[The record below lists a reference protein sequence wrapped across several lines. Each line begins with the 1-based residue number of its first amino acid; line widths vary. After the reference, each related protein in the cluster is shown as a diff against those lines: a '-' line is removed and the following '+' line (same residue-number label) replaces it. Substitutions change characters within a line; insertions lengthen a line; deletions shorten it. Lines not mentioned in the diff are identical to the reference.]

1 MQLEINMTR
10 FFLSAS
16 LGLLTVLS
24 AASPSWAIEMK
35 ELPPSV
41 SVTGEGHA
49 YARPDQAQIS
59 MGVVSDSR
67 TAAVAL
73 KTNTEKMTNLIN
85 TLKSKGIAEKDVLT
99 SNFNVSPQY
108 RYDNANGQQRPT
120 ITGYQVSNEVHV
132 KIRNLPSL
140 GDILD
145 AVVTAGANN
154 VNGISFSLAEPDSV
168 LDQARQKAVADAKRK
183 AELYAGAAGVKIGRV
198 LYITESSGTIQPPRP
213 MMMDMARASV
223 ASVPISA
230 GEQEST
236 ASITV
241 VYAIE

>member
-1 MQLEINMTR
+1 MTR

-24 AASPSWAIEMK
+24 AAAPSWAIEMK

-59 MGVVSDSR
+59 MGVVSDSK
-67 TAAVAL
+67 TAAIAL
-73 KTNTEKMTNLIN
+73 KNNSEKMTKLIA
-85 TLKSKGIAEKDVLT
+85 TLKVKGIAEKDILT
-99 SNFNVSPQY
+99 SNFSVNPQY
-108 RYDNANGQQRPT
+108 RYDNVNGQQRPS
-120 ITGYQVSNEVHV
+120 IIGYQVSNDVQV
-132 KIRNLPSL
+132 KIRNLPTL

-154 VNGISFSLAEPDSV
+154 VNGISFSLAEPDGV
-168 LDQARQKAVADAKRK
+168 LDQARQKAMSDAKRK
-183 AELYAGAAGVKIGRV
+183 AELYAGAAGVKVGRV
-198 LYITESSGTIQPPRP
+198 LYITESSGTVQPPRP
-213 MMMDMARASV
+213 MMMQAARASME
-223 ASVPISA
+223 SVPISS

>member
-1 MQLEINMTR
+1 MQR

-16 LGLLTVLS
+16 LGLLTALS
-24 AASPSWAIEMK
+24 AAAPGWAIEMK
-35 ELPPSV
+35 DLPPSI

-49 YARPDQAQIS
+49 YAKPDQAQIS
-59 MGVVSDSR
+59 MGVVSDSK

-73 KTNTEKMTNLIN
+73 KSNNEKMTTLIS
-85 TLKSKGIAEKDVLT
+85 TLKSKGIAEKDILT
-99 SNFNVSPQY
+99 SNFSVNPQY
-108 RYDNANGQQRPT
+108 RYDNVNGQQRPS
-120 ITGYQVSNEVHV
+120 IIGYQVSNDVHV

-140 GDILD
+140 GDLLD
-145 AVVTAGANN
+145 AVITAGANN

-168 LDQARQKAVADAKRK
+168 LDQARQKAMSDAKRK
-183 AELYAGAAGVKIGRV
+183 ADLYAGAAGIKAGRV

-213 MMMDMARASV
+213 MMMMAARASMES
-223 ASVPISA
+223 SVPIAS

-236 ASITV
+236 ASVTV